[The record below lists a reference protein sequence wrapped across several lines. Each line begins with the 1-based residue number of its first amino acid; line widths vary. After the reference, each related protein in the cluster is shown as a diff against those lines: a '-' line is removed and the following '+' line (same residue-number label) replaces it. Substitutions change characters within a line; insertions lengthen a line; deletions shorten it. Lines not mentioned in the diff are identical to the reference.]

1 MSGGSLKYLGSAR
14 SAWLLG
20 IACLVVF
27 VSVQLLP
34 AIALGR
40 PGGGESYSGGGSSGG
55 GSSGGGS
62 GAEIGLLIDLVVL
75 CIHYPA
81 LGVPLLIIAVFF
93 IVMKARHEKKNKGWS
108 AGVPQ
113 SQVRAGPP
121 RGVTRNTLEQIRS
134 RDANFSVVLF
144 EDFLYTLY
152 AEMHR
157 SRAQGMAG
165 RLGPYVSP
173 SVQQAI
179 SDPSLAAIEGVVI
192 GAMRYISLQLRPDHV
207 EVVAEFE
214 SNLTEVRNNQRTRW
228 YIKDRVTLRRSA
240 TARSRLP
247 QRSRTLDCP
256 NCGAPLEAVR
266 GNVCSYCREQ
276 VSDGR
281 FDWSV
286 TNLNLLKSE
295 PRPPLLFSNVDE
307 QGTEGQTIVD
317 PSAQQRFG
325 ALCSRDANVNLQNMN
340 ARAAMIF
347 AELQVGW
354 SEQNLARIR
363 PFTSDNLF
371 QYFAYWIDMYQ
382 QVQARNVSE
391 KARITRIELANV
403 SSDAYY
409 DSVTLR
415 LFATGL
421 DYTLDAK
428 GKLLK
433 GSRKHE
439 RAYSEYWTLIRGSQ
453 VRGQPRVEP
462 SCPSCGAPLR
472 VSMVGNC
479 EYCSAKVVSGDFD
492 WVLSR
497 IEQDESYSG

>member
-1 MSGGSLKYLGSAR
+1 MRFDLKSSSR
-14 SAWLLG
+14 SAWFLVL
-20 IACLVVF
+20 ACLGLCVAM
-27 VSVQLLP
+27 QLFP
-34 AIALGR
+34 ALAWAR
-40 PGGGESYSGGGSSGG
+40 PGGGESYSGGGGGG
-55 GSSGGGS
+55 GSSGGGGG
-62 GAEIGLLIDLVVL
+62 GADIGLLIDLVIL

-81 LGVPLLIIAVFF
+81 LGVPLLVIALFF
-93 IVMKARHEKKNKGWS
+93 IVMKARHEKRSKGWS

-113 SQVRAGPP
+113 AQVRVRP
-121 RGVTRNTLEQIRS
+121 RGVTRRSLEQIRA
-134 RDANFSVVLF
+134 RDPGFSIVLF

-165 RLGPYVSP
+165 RLGPYLSAQ
-173 SVQQAI
+173 VQQAI
-179 SDPSLAAIEGVVI
+179 SDPSLTAIEGVVI
-192 GAMRYISLQLRPDHV
+192 GAMSYVSFHMRSDHV
-207 EVVAEFE
+207 ELTAEFE
-214 SNLTEVRNNQRTRW
+214 SNLTEVRNQQRTRW
-228 YIKDRVTLRRSA
+228 YIKDRVTLRRAA

-286 TNLNLLKSE
+286 TALELLKSE
-295 PRPPLLFSNVDE
+295 PRPPLLFSNVE
-307 QGTEGQTIVD
+307 ERGTDHPTIVE
-317 PSAQQRFG
+317 PGAQQRFA
-325 ALCSRDANVNLQNMN
+325 ALCAKDPNVQQQSLH
-340 ARAAMIF
+340 ARAGLIF
-347 AELQVGW
+347 AELQLGW

-363 PFTSDNLF
+363 SFTSDNLF

-382 QVQARNVSE
+382 QAQARNVTE
-391 KARITRIELANV
+391 KARITRIDLANV
-403 SSDAYY
+403 TSDTYY
-409 DSVTLR
+409 DAVTLR
-415 LFATGL
+415 IFATGL
-421 DYTLDAK
+421 DYTTDLK

-453 VRGQPRVEP
+453 VRGQPRLDP

-479 EYCSAKVVSGDFD
+479 EYCQAKVVSGDFD

-497 IEQDESYSG
+497 IEQDESYTG